1 MLVMSKL
8 RVSPFPNNPK
18 QNLASHPSCRTG
30 TAFKNYA
37 ALRFSLPS
45 NSTTSAVRRL
55 IAASPLGLC
64 RGRGTNE
71 EVRPD

>member
-18 QNLASHPSCRTG
+18 QNLASHPSCPTG

-37 ALRFSLPS
+37 ALCFSLPK
-45 NSTTSAVRRL
+45 L
-55 IAASPLGLC
+55 IS
-64 RGRGTNE
+64 RSRQ
-71 EVRPD
+71 